1 MTHATMEMPDSSA
14 WYLVH
19 TKPRQESTA
28 LTHLTRQG
36 YTCYLPEMRVERIR
50 QRKLLVCTEP
60 LFPRYLFVQLD
71 ASGKGK
77 SWTPIR
83 STLGVSQLVH
93 FGNRPATLPEQLIHV
108 LRSRETE
115 QLTQTLFHTGEKVLI
130 TTGPF
135 AGIVAVYQMSNA
147 EQRSMVLLNIL
158 SKDVPLQ
165 IETAHL
171 QKAH

>member
-1 MTHATMEMPDSSA
+1 MTFATMEMSGSSA

-28 LTHLTRQG
+28 LSNLTRQG
-36 YTCYLPEMRVERIR
+36 YSCYLPQMRVERIR
-50 QRKLLVCTEP
+50 QHKLLLCTEP
-60 LFPRYLFVQLD
+60 LFPRYLFVRLD
-71 ASGKGK
+71 ASGRGK

-83 STLGVSQLVH
+83 STLGVSHLVH
-93 FGNRPATLPEQLIHV
+93 FGNRPARLPDGLIDV
-108 LRSRETE
+108 LQSRETE
-115 QLTQTLFHTGEKVLI
+115 KPTETLFNAGDKVLI

-135 AGIVAVYQMSNA
+135 AGIEAVYQMPNA

-158 SKDVPLQ
+158 CKDVPLD

-171 QKAH
+171 KKA